1 MRRANRWVRILLPVL
16 ALASF
21 IALGAGEAVPPNQ
34 SPAPALKAATW
45 ACYPTGVLPSDIV
58 SADFD
63 HDGWLEL
70 AVSCFGTG
78 NVYFY
83 DNLAAKASGVFSNTA
98 SLVTPVGGLPG
109 AAVLA
114 ASDDG
119 VYVLSDSMI
128 PGTTPQLTTVPM
140 GNKVPTSKPLAS
152 GTFDIVSADLDHERL
167 LDDVVELQVFASSQV
182 EDFSTGAL
190 YGILGIDSYVDAAI
204 GDMNQDGWQ
213 DIVILTSNRLLIAY
227 NCAGVGCVPVYLPP
241 VVAANGNQALGIQNP
256 TGVAVGD
263 FDSDGL
269 LDIVVVGNNPQGDLV
284 SGYARVFLN
293 TPAAVG
299 SVFSTLP
306 ATGPMT
312 TWGFNAVDVV
322 TADLDGNGRD
332 DFAVVN
338 KGSDTVTVFLSD
350 ALATL
355 QADDRAT
362 TERCLSDADRKADR
376 LQIQFR
382 MYKLE
387 LQCGHQPV
395 AATVGDFDFNGKPDI
410 AVALLST
417 TPEAMPQNS
426 SCIEVLFDV
435 ACGFHQSGG
444 SNVPGQ
450 TPHSQIPGVAGQ
462 ESQTCVGCPPC
473 SSTSSTESGSGN

>member
-1 MRRANRWVRILLPVL
+1 MRWASRWARILLPVF
-16 ALASF
+16 AFASF
-21 IALGAGEAVPPNQ
+21 IALAAGEAVPPNQ
-34 SPAPALKAATW
+34 APAPGLKAATW
-45 ACYPTGVLPSDIV
+45 ACYQTGVLPSDIA
-58 SADFD
+58 SGDFD
-63 HDGWLEL
+63 GDGWLDL

-83 DNLAAKASGVFSNTA
+83 KNLALAGMGVFRNDAT
-98 SLVTPVGGLPG
+98 LTTPVGGLPG
-109 AAVLA
+109 AAALA
-114 ASDDG
+114 ASDVG

-128 PGTTPQLTTVPM
+128 PGTMPQLTVVPM
-140 GNKVPTSKPLAS
+140 GTLLRAGKALPP

-167 LDDVVELQVFASSQV
+167 LDDVIELQDFGPAQV
-182 EDFSTGAL
+182 EDLSKGTAYSVAGT
-190 YGILGIDSYVDAAI
+190 DSYVAAAT

-213 DIVILTSNRLLIAY
+213 DIVILTSDRLLIAY
-227 NCAGVGCVPVYLPP
+227 NCAGVGGTPVYLPP
-241 VVAANGNQALGIQNP
+241 VEVGSGNQALGLQKP

-269 LDIVVVGNNPQGDLV
+269 MDIVVVGNNPQGDLV

-293 TPAAVG
+293 TPHAVG
-299 SVFSTLP
+299 SVFSPLP

-322 TADLDGNGRD
+322 TGDLDGNGRD

-350 ALATL
+350 ALPTL

-410 AVALLST
+410 AVALLSA

-435 ACGFHQSGG
+435 ACGFHQSGK

-450 TPHSQIPGVAGQ
+450 TPHSQIPGVAAQ
-462 ESQTCVGCPPC
+462 ESKSCVGCPPC